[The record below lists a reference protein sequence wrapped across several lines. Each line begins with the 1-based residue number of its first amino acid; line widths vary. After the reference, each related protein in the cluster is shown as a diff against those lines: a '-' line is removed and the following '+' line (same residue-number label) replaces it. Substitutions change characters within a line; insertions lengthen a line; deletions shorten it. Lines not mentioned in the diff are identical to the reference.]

1 MNTPSGGFRTSLFRT
16 MIEDILDPNLIIEM
30 MINGTYQ
37 RALKGDLEAVYVMG
51 N

>member
-1 MNTPSGGFRTSLFRT
+1 MNTQSGGIPDTLSHT
-16 MIEDILDPNLIIEM
+16 MIEDILDPGLAIEM

-37 RALKGDLEAVYVMG
+37 RALRGDLEAIYVMG